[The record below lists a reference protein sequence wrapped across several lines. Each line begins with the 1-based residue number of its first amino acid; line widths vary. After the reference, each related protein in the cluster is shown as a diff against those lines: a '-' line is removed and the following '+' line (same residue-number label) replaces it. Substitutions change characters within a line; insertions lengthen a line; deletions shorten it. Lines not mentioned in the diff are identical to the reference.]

1 MTYRIFE
8 MVRIGNFKLELVS
21 ADTSAPFKEH
31 TQNTSGEKF
40 AEVEPE
46 SEYFIRFQNRSSN
59 KVIIKLSVDGNSLGY
74 TKSVHGGGSS
84 KIMGLRYADHYKA
97 LKFNKLYKRV
107 GNETP
112 TDAVLREYWTG
123 SVEVKVYEYVE
134 KPGKNKRKSFE
145 SSRVHKNKRKPFEWQ
160 PNSEAI
166 LNGLHSS
173 NNKKACNSIKG
184 EVKLVRDKPTGTRYE
199 SHRSHRG
206 SQLATIKLNYCSTV
220 GLIAANILKST
231 PAPDISQILSTVPNE
246 RIKLEG
252 NSPKRRKQNNA
263 GKSQTQEVNTIIMTR
278 TETYEIID
286 LTND

>member
-1 MTYRIFE
+1 M
-8 MVRIGNFKLELVS
+8 
-21 ADTSAPFKEH
+21 
-31 TQNTSGEKF
+31 
-40 AEVEPE
+40 
-46 SEYFIRFQNRSSN
+46 
-59 KVIIKLSVDGNSLGY
+59 SVDGNCLGY

-84 KIMGLRYADHYKA
+84 KKMGLRYADHYKA
-97 LKFNKLYKRV
+97 LEFNKLYKRV

-123 SVEVKVYEYVE
+123 SVKVKVYEYVE
-134 KPGKNKRKSFE
+134 KTGKNKRKSFE

-160 PNSEAI
+160 PPNSEAI

-184 EVKLVRDKPTGTRYE
+184 EVKLVRGTRYE

-220 GLIAANILKST
+220 GLIAANILKFT
-231 PAPDISQILSTVPNE
+231 PAPDISQILSTVRNE